1 MDHNTSCS
9 CFRNIYSFLM
19 NRWIQREEYNR
30 MEPAQIDIT
39 SHGINYLKHVEYADA
54 AEYSPNISKGKV
66 VKVHSDCTI
75 SIVASFDDDLSIP
88 PTIHRFTIWL
98 FDRNMQELTS
108 NSTEDQNVSEK
119 MRNILSARILGKMV
133 EIKNITM
140 ENHGRIVADVFCENE
155 YVNEW
160 IMENIDIIKLNRT

>member
-1 MDHNTSCS
+1 M
-9 CFRNIYSFLM
+9 
-19 NRWIQREEYNR
+19 YNF
-30 MEPAQIDIT
+30 
-39 SHGINYLKHVEYADA
+39 
-54 AEYSPNISKGKV
+54 
-66 VKVHSDCTI
+66 
-75 SIVASFDDDLSIP
+75 IVASFDDDLSIP